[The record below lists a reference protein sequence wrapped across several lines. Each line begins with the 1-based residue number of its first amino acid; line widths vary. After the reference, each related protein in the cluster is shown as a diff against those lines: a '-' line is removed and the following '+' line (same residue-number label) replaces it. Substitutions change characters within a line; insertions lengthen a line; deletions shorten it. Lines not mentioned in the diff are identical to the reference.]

1 MMDSFSY
8 NPEYLFG
15 AHCYFGKE
23 ALADQVRDTNVA
35 EFKDYPN
42 SIFRS
47 LGFQNDVDSLKQISS
62 QNFNDIFI
70 NGENESKVPNC
81 IPAVKNGSD
90 AKNKHTTEQNVAFR
104 IFSEEPPPM
113 QPEEQP
119 PMQPEEQPP
128 MQPEEQPPMQP
139 EEQPPMQPEEQP
151 PMQPEEQPPMQPEEQ
166 PPMQPEEQPPM
177 QPEEQPPM
185 QPEEQPPMQPEE
197 QPPMQPEEQ
206 PPMQPEEQP
215 PMQPE
220 EQPPMQPEEQP
231 PMQPEEQPPMQP
243 EEQPPMQPEEQPP
256 MQPEEQPP
264 MQPEEQPP
272 MQPEEQ
278 PPMQP
283 EEQPPMQPE
292 EQPPMQPEEQPP
304 MQPEEQPPMQPE
316 EQPPMQPEEQP
327 PMQPEEQP
335 PMQPEEQP
343 PMQPEEQPPMQPEEQ
358 PPILLVPIQ
367 NEMRPN
373 NYLAASNQSENNSI
387 GNLLCHSHQ
396 SQSYFDG
403 QSKDNSCWSHIP
415 VLSSCVN
422 KSVNSSAL
430 DNEIVNQLTATRAT
444 TANASGYVSSD
455 TTKNWQGNKAPN
467 DEEGTSLMT
476 QQNQQLSGAGQKQET
491 AVELPPHPEFDFK
504 RLYESMGFVSLQL
517 QILVEFSNKCRFLNE
532 ERMFYFCAYR
542 RECIAKLDSV
552 IDDFLVYERKFLS
565 NGDHSLDFFYKNK
578 LLTKEFL
585 EMYNSLMYWTEKAQ
599 GMWKILTLNED
610 KKLLFQTEDEKIL
623 FRRLILKD
631 ICCKL
636 DGIFVVS

>member
-15 AHCYFGKE
+15 AQCYFGKE

-47 LGFQNDVDSLKQISS
+47 LGFQNDVDSLTQISS

-90 AKNKHTTEQNVAFR
+90 AKNKHTTEQNVAFRR

-177 QPEEQPPM
+177 QS
-185 QPEEQPPMQPEE
+185 
-197 QPPMQPEEQ
+197 
-206 PPMQPEEQP
+206 
-215 PMQPE
+215 
-220 EQPPMQPEEQP
+220 
-231 PMQPEEQPPMQP
+231 
-243 EEQPPMQPEEQPP
+243 
-256 MQPEEQPP
+256 
-264 MQPEEQPP
+264 
-272 MQPEEQ
+272 
-278 PPMQP
+278 
-283 EEQPPMQPE
+283 
-292 EQPPMQPEEQPP
+292 
-304 MQPEEQPPMQPE
+304 E

-415 VLSSCVN
+415 MLSSCVN

-430 DNEIVNQLTATRAT
+430 DNKIVNQLTATRAT
-444 TANASGYVSSD
+444 TANASGYGSSD

-517 QILVEFSNKCRFLNE
+517 QILVEFSNKYRFLNE

-542 RECIAKLDSV
+542 RKCIAKLDSV
-552 IDDFLVYERKFLS
+552 IVDFLVYERKFLS